1 MSSVSELVAIDLPG
15 GPAFVDALRRV
26 WDGGDAAFV
35 PDRRLPGP
43 LQARVTAAMAPGA
56 VVDRGGRRRLDGGR
70 PVEPGDALVV
80 ATSGS
85 TGEPKGVVLTHGAVA
100 ASAEATSRRIAVDP
114 ATDRWLACLPLSHVG
129 GLAVVC
135 RAVLTGTPVEVHDGF
150 DAAAVLASPATL
162 VSLVYTAL
170 DRIDPARFRLILGG
184 GSAPL
189 HEVAPNVVQTYGMT
203 ETGSGVVYDGV
214 PLDGMEVRVDTGG
227 EIHLRGPMLLRA
239 YRDGRDPVGADG
251 YFATGDSGTWDAG
264 GRLVVHGRTGDVIV
278 TGGEKVWPDSVERV
292 LRAVAGVAE
301 VAVVGRPDPRWG
313 SRVTAVVV
321 AADPSDPPRL
331 EALREAAKAELPR
344 YAAPH
349 ALEVVAKLPRTALGK
364 VRRHAV

>member
-1 MSSVSELVAIDLPG
+1 VRELVAIDLPG
-15 GPAFVDALRRV
+15 GAAFADALRRV

-35 PDRRLPGP
+35 PDRRLPTP
-43 LQARVTAAMAPGA
+43 LRARVMAAMAPGA
-56 VVDRGGRRRLDGGR
+56 VLDGDGRRRLDGGR
-70 PVEPGDALVV
+70 PVDPGDALVV

-85 TGEPKGVVLTHGAVA
+85 TGEPKGVVLTHEAVA
-100 ASAEATSRRIAVDP
+100 ASAAATSRRIGVDP
-114 ATDRWLACLPLSHVG
+114 AADRWLACLPLSHIG

-135 RAVLTGTPVEVHDGF
+135 RALLTGTPVEVHDGF
-150 DAAAVLASPATL
+150 DAAAVDESPATL

-170 DRIDPARFRLILGG
+170 ARIDPSRFRVILGG

-189 HEVAPNVVQTYGMT
+189 HEVAANVVQTYGMT

-214 PLDGMEVRVDTGG
+214 PLDGMVVRVDDAG

-239 YRDGRDPVGADG
+239 YRDGRDPFSPDG
-251 YFATGDSGTWDAG
+251 SFATGDSGEWDER
-264 GRLVVHGRTGDVIV
+264 GRLVVHGRIGDVIV
-278 TGGEKVWPDSVERV
+278 TGGEKVWPDAVERV
-292 LRAVAGVAE
+292 LRAVPGVAE
-301 VAVVGRPDPRWG
+301 VAVVGRPDPEWG

-321 AADPSDPPRL
+321 PADGAHPPRL
-331 EALREAAKAELPR
+331 EVLREAVKAELPA

-349 ALEVVAKLPRTALGK
+349 AVELVGSLPRTPLGK